1 MQRNE
6 YKIITVVEK
15 ITLPKSSVAYI
26 FDPLTPL
33 VRIHSVRLMATVTY
47 FGSNSEVTKFR
58 QELLKK
64 NPNDVLEHVGSSTDA
79 DGNNNPSEH
88 EAQQFDGSS
97 IPCVFETPKTSGQKK
112 FRIKTLKPNFSQRLD
127 KIGEEIEG
135 GGTEESE
142 QENSG
147 ETKEKQYVF
156 EK

>member
-1 MQRNE
+1 MSE
-6 YKIITVVEK
+6 YITAVIAAEPCIQQCVLQK
-15 ITLPKSSVAYI
+15 MITLNGATTNNDV
-26 FDPLTPL
+26 
-33 VRIHSVRLMATVTY
+33 VRLHEARVSFLTKATEGGKPA
-47 FGSNSEVTKFR
+47 FSWCQKPAF
-58 QELLKK
+58 
-64 NPNDVLEHVGSSTDA
+64 VGSSTDA